1 MDNNSSHSKGNVC
14 LDPNVCGI
22 WQGMTS
28 FVNKDVSIYQGILL
42 PLWMCWLFSSISHLM
57 TWAEQSIHS
66 ANVQNS
72 EKGTVWGWSLFRAAQ
87 CQCSFS
93 EVTSPLHLSKHRS
106 KPKCY
111 FTRTLYK
118 KKNVFSIILWIKEA
132 FQRLLLGQWGR
143 KIKGKW
149 VRLILVTPSG
159 VQNIGVR
166 RSDTVKS
173 RYLHSFRMVLQTT
186 ALYPT
191 HNHLLGSCRKCPF
204 IAMIEQSNLDLVVSV
219 LPYLY

>member
-42 PLWMCWLFSSISHLM
+42 PLWMCWLFSPISHLM

-118 KKNVFSIILWIKEA
+118 KKKCVFYHPVDKRGISEVA
-132 FQRLLLGQWGR
+132 FRTMRQKNKRKVGQADF
-143 KIKGKW
+143 
-149 VRLILVTPSG
+149 
-159 VQNIGVR
+159 
-166 RSDTVKS
+166 SDTIWSPEHWCQKVRYSEVKV
-173 RYLHSFRMVLQTT
+173 LTFFQNGPPDHSPVSHPQS
-186 ALYPT
+186 PPG
-191 HNHLLGSCRKCPF
+191 LL
-204 IAMIEQSNLDLVVSV
+204 
-219 LPYLY
+219 